1 MRNYRSHPLYNA
13 DLGKASTVDGLK
25 TIYDKTI
32 LITGATGLIGAFLID
47 AIMKLNEAVNSMIHI
62 IAVVRN
68 KEKAESFFEEYL
80 SSPFFQLLV
89 QDVRMPFPKDI
100 HPDFILPFASNTH
113 PLAYSSFPVETLLTN
128 IEGAKNALDLAA
140 SCKATVLYP
149 SSVEI
154 YGNSIGEDV
163 FTEDYTGR
171 LNLSSARSCYSES
184 KRSSEAL
191 CLSYKEEYG
200 VCVKIARLSRIFGPT
215 MQWSDSKASSQF
227 IKKAINGEDIVLKSK
242 GQQFFSYT
250 YVADAV
256 NAILYVLLKG
266 ENGVAYNIS
275 VDDCNVLLRDFASK
289 CARIAHKEV
298 VFDFPSAEESKGFS
312 VATKAIMDNSR
323 LLSLGWMPFYNMDQA
338 ISNTVSILSDCKQ
351 A

>member
-1 MRNYRSHPLYNA
+1 MRNYRNHPLYNA
-13 DLGKASTVDGLK
+13 DLEKAITVDELK

-47 AIMKLNEAVNSMIHI
+47 ALMKLNGSANSRIHI
-62 IAVVRN
+62 IAVTRN
-68 KEKAESFFEEYL
+68 KEKAESFFEDYL

-89 QDVRMPFPKDI
+89 QDVRAPFPKDI
-100 HPDFILPFASNTH
+100 RPDFILPFASNTH

-154 YGNSIGEDV
+154 YGNSRGGDV
-163 FTEDYTGR
+163 FTEDYTGH

-250 YVADAV
+250 YVADSV
-256 NAILYVLLKG
+256 NALLYILLKG
-266 ENGVAYNIS
+266 ENGIAYNIS
-275 VDDCNVLLRDFASK
+275 VDSCNVLLRDFADK
-289 CARIAHKEV
+289 CASIAHKKV
-298 VFDFPSAEESKGFS
+298 VFDIPSEEESRGFS
-312 VATKAIMDNSR
+312 IASKAIMDNSR
-323 LLSLGWMPFYNMDQA
+323 LLSLGWIPFYDLDRA
-338 ISNTVSILSDCKQ
+338 LSNTVSILRDSKD
-351 A
+351 